1 MFHKFNFDASACRR
15 NGGIISS
22 EHLGIDLYFLAFSKN
37 PKKAGGFWYQ
47 QTNATF
53 KMLPT
58 EFLLQPVLHICKEM
72 IAFYQ
77 DEFEIHYP

>member
-15 NGGIISS
+15 NGEIIVSK
-22 EHLGIDLYFLAFSKN
+22 HLGIDF
-37 PKKAGGFWYQ
+37 GFWYQ